1 MKAIKKLNQK
11 RIRRVA
17 RTRAVISGT
26 ATRPRLTVRRSNKY
40 FYAQLVD
47 DVKGNTLVS
56 ASSFTISAPAGGAK
70 GEKATRGAVKQN
82 KTANAFLVGELI
94 GKKAIEKGIKSAVFD
109 RRSYKFHGRVK
120 SFVDGAKKGGLTI

>member
-1 MKAIKKLNQK
+1 MKAVKKLNQK

-26 ATRPRLTVRRSNKY
+26 ALRPRLTVRRSNRY

-47 DVKGNTLVS
+47 DVKGNTLAS
-56 ASSFTISAPAGGAK
+56 ASSFTLEKAAK
-70 GEKATRGAVKQN
+70 GTKVT

>member
-26 ATRPRLTVRRSNKY
+26 AVRPRLTVRRSNKY

-47 DVKGNTLVS
+47 DVKGNTLAS
-56 ASSFTISAPAGGAK
+56 ASSFTIEKAAK
-70 GEKATRGAVKQN
+70 GAAKLN
-82 KTANAFLVGELI
+82 KTANAFLVGEVI

>member
-11 RIRRVA
+11 RMRRVA

-26 ATRPRLTVRRSNKY
+26 AVRPRLTVRRSNKY

-47 DVKGNTLVS
+47 DVKGNTLAS
-56 ASSFTISAPAGGAK
+56 ASSFTI
-70 GEKATRGAVKQN
+70 EKAAKTAGKET
-82 KTANAFLVGELI
+82 KTANAFSVGELI
-94 GKKAIEKGIKSAVFD
+94 GKKATEKGIKSAVFD

>member
-1 MKAIKKLNQK
+1 MKTIKKLNQK
-11 RIRRVA
+11 RMRRVA

-26 ATRPRLTVRRSNKY
+26 AARPRLTVRRSNRY

-47 DVKGNTLVS
+47 DVKGNTLLS
-56 ASSFTISAPAGGAK
+56 ASSFTL
-70 GEKATRGAVKQN
+70 EKTGKMT
-82 KTANAFLVGELI
+82 KTASAGLVGEMI
-94 GKKAIEKGIKSAVFD
+94 GKKATEKGIKSAVFD

>member
-11 RIRRVA
+11 RMRRVA

-26 ATRPRLTVRRSNKY
+26 ATRPRLTVRRSNRY

-47 DVKGNTLVS
+47 DVKGNTLLS
-56 ASSFTISAPAGGAK
+56 ASSFTIAKAAK
-70 GEKATRGAVKQN
+70 GAAKEN
-82 KTANAFLVGELI
+82 KTANAFSVGELI
-94 GKKAIEKGIKSAVFD
+94 GKKATEKGIKSAVFD

>member
-11 RIRRVA
+11 RNRRVA
-17 RTRAVISGT
+17 RTRAAISGT
-26 ATRPRLTVRRSNKY
+26 AVRPRLTVRRTNRY

-47 DVKGNTLVS
+47 DVKGNTLLS
-56 ASSFTISAPAGGAK
+56 ASSFTLAK
-70 GEKATRGAVKQN
+70 AAKTAKEN
-82 KTANAFLVGELI
+82 KTANAFSVGELI
-94 GKKAIEKGIKSAVFD
+94 GQKAVEKGITSAVFD

>member
-1 MKAIKKLNQK
+1 M
-11 RIRRVA
+11 RRVA

-26 ATRPRLTVRRSNKY
+26 AERPRLTVRRSNRY

-47 DVKGNTLVS
+47 DVKGNTLLS
-56 ASSFTISAPAGGAK
+56 ASSFTI
-70 GEKATRGAVKQN
+70 EKASGKMT
-82 KTANAFLVGELI
+82 KTASAGLVGEMI
-94 GKKAIEKGIKSAVFD
+94 GKKATEKGIKSAVFD

>member
-1 MKAIKKLNQK
+1 MKAVKKLNQK

-17 RTRAVISGT
+17 RTRAAISGT
-26 ATRPRLTVRRSNKY
+26 ALRPRLTVRRSNRY

-47 DVKGNTLVS
+47 DVKGNTLAS
-56 ASSFTISAPAGGAK
+56 ASSFTIEKAAKGAK
-70 GEKATRGAVKQN
+70 VT

>member
-1 MKAIKKLNQK
+1 MKTIKKLNQK
-11 RIRRVA
+11 RMRRVA

-26 ATRPRLTVRRSNKY
+26 ATRPRLTVRRSNRY

-47 DVKGNTLVS
+47 DVKGNTLLS
-56 ASSFTISAPAGGAK
+56 ASSFTL
-70 GEKATRGAVKQN
+70 EKAGKMT
-82 KTANAFLVGELI
+82 KTASAGLVGEMI
-94 GKKAIEKGIKSAVFD
+94 GKKATEKGIKSAVFD

>member
-1 MKAIKKLNQK
+1 M
-11 RIRRVA
+11 RRVA

-26 ATRPRLTVRRSNKY
+26 ATRPRLTVRRSNRY

-47 DVKGNTLVS
+47 DVKGNTLLS
-56 ASSFTISAPAGGAK
+56 ASSFTIEKTMKGAAK
-70 GEKATRGAVKQN
+70 EN
-82 KTANAFLVGELI
+82 KTVNAFSVGELI
-94 GKKAIEKGIKSAVFD
+94 GKKATEKGIKSAVFD